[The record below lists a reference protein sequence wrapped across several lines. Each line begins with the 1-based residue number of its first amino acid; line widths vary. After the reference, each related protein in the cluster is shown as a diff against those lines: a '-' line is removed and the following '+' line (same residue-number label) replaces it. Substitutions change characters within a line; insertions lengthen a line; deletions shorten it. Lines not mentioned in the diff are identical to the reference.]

1 MLQQSFLLV
10 LLRAFIFEPWTFV
23 IISLSKREENSDKTI
38 HNNFLQFSVIIDSTF
53 FILDSRGN
61 QTRRASVQFFK
72 SLCYLLKKQ
81 LLEPF
86 SFWQYVFLS
95 FSVLKDMDVQTD
107 KYVLL
112 YSLYSYPNVILC
124 FFGGFLLDR
133 VFGVR

>member
-10 LLRAFIFEPWTFV
+10 LLREFIFEPWTFV
-23 IISLSKREENSDKTI
+23 IISLSKREENSDKTL

>member
-1 MLQQSFLLV
+1 MATKL
-10 LLRAFIFEPWTFV
+10 
-23 IISLSKREENSDKTI
+23 
-38 HNNFLQFSVIIDSTF
+38 
-53 FILDSRGN
+53 
-61 QTRRASVQFFK
+61 ASVQFFK

>member
-86 SFWQYVFLS
+86 NFWQYVFLS

-107 KYVLL
+107 KINMCCSTRSTHILMWFSA
-112 YSLYSYPNVILC
+112 SLVDFYLTGCLV
-124 FFGGFLLDR
+124 
-133 VFGVR
+133 

>member
-10 LLRAFIFEPWTFV
+10 LLREFIFEPWTFV

-53 FILDSRGN
+53 FIVDSRGN